1 MTYAKSPRERFY
13 NDLDDETAAKHV
25 ADLVHHAKPSFCT
38 PLTYEAYRDVPTH
51 YLLCKQDTC
60 IPVFLQQIMAG
71 MPGEGLVRTHECE
84 AGHVPM
90 LGAPQAVVDVI
101 HAAATETRE

>member
-25 ADLVHHAKPSFCT
+25 AELMHHAKPSFCT
-38 PLTYEAYRDVPTH
+38 PLTYEAYRDVPSH
-51 YLLCKQDTC
+51 YLLCKQDGC
-60 IPVFLQQIMAG
+60 FPLFMQQIMAA

-90 LGAPQAVVDVI
+90 LGAPQAVADII
-101 HAAATETRE
+101 HAIATEPRG